1 MADRDSAAGFRAD
14 VEGLRAIAV
23 LTVMWFH
30 AGLGGLTGGFAGV
43 DIFFVISGFLITGQL
58 VREVEASGRI
68 SLPRF
73 YARRAKRL
81 FPAAATVLVATA
93 VLTLLALP
101 RVTWRD
107 TGGDLVAAAAYVV
120 NWRLAARSV
129 DYLATDTAHSPVQ
142 QFWSLAVEEQY
153 YLLWPVLLTLVAV
166 LIRRWRLPVRP
177 MMGVGLAAITIPSL
191 AWSIHLTSSDP
202 ARAYFVTTTRLWELG
217 IGALV
222 AVGAPV
228 CRALPPRVGAA
239 LAWAGLA
246 LIGVGLW
253 TQDTTTSWPGSAAL
267 VPVLGAAAVIAG
279 GAAGGW
285 ANVGGAAVGGV
296 RGGGWGP
303 VALLGIRPLV
313 WIGGLSYSLY
323 LWHWPLVVVA
333 THVFDGLA
341 PWQGA
346 AVVAASVVPAW
357 VTQRLIENPLRFHPA
372 VVARTR
378 TALLLGLVCSL
389 VGVGTGATLLRA
401 GGHSGFAPID
411 LSSIPVSRAGAGVLG
426 TGATPRPVEIDQHPV
441 GVTPDP
447 LRAPDDAPRLY
458 ADDCQVELAPVEVK
472 VCRYGS
478 PGSSKVLALVGD
490 SKAAQWFPAIERFA
504 DTHGWE
510 VRTYLKSSCPWSPAL
525 IYGGVDADH
534 RYVACQE
541 WGRAVLARLSGPE
554 RPTVVVT
561 SGIRRVAYAPDGTE
575 QLSVMVDG
583 YVDYWQRLGRLGVPV
598 VAVMDTPQPGLTA
611 YVCMTDHPG
620 DFMTRCRG
628 AWNTGSG
635 GLALVEAV
643 KRVPTARLIDM
654 NPWVCP
660 QQGCW
665 PVIGHVLV
673 WRQSAHLTATYVET
687 LAPVFDARLTAALR
701 ELRVPAG

>member
-93 VLTLLALP
+93 VLTWLALP

-142 QFWSLAVEEQY
+142 HFWSLAVEEQY

-177 MMGVGLAAITIPSL
+177 MMAVGLAAITIPSL

-239 LAWAGLA
+239 
-246 LIGVGLW
+246 
-253 TQDTTTSWPGSAAL
+253 
-267 VPVLGAAAVIAG
+267 
-279 GAAGGW
+279 
-285 ANVGGAAVGGV
+285 
-296 RGGGWGP
+296 
-303 VALLGIRPLV
+303 
-313 WIGGLSYSLY
+313 
-323 LWHWPLVVVA
+323 
-333 THVFDGLA
+333 
-341 PWQGA
+341 
-346 AVVAASVVPAW
+346 SVVPAW
-357 VTQRLIENPLRFHPA
+357 LTQRLIENPLRFHPA

-389 VGVGTGATLLRA
+389 LGVGTGAVLQRA
-401 GGHSGFAPID
+401 GGHSGFASID
-411 LSSIPVSRAGAGVLG
+411 LSSIPAGQAGAGVLG
-426 TGATPRPVEIDQHPV
+426 TGAMPRTVEIDQHPV

-478 PGSSKVLALVGD
+478 RGSRKVLALVGD

-504 DTHGWE
+504 DTYGWE

-660 QQGCW
+660 QQECW

-687 LAPVFDARLTAALR
+687 LAPVFHARLTAALR
-701 ELRVPAG
+701 ELGLPGG